1 MRNAGDTMR
10 LLLWAVAASLL
21 AACANMGRPEGGM
34 RDETPPKFVR
44 SNPAP
49 GARNVSRTRMPV
61 TFDENIQL

>member
-34 RDETPPKFVR
+34 RDETPP
-44 SNPAP
+44 
-49 GARNVSRTRMPV
+49 
-61 TFDENIQL
+61 